1 MAAEVSYDLRNLCC
15 TSSDSVILNS
25 GDREEILRSVAIKTG
40 QSLIESIFSLP
51 VEKSEYGP
59 LVTLPDKEIMKLPRK
74 QHVPEP
80 KPETK
85 WEKFAREKG
94 IKNTKKERMVYD
106 EVNDVYRPRYGYKSI
121 KSVID
126 ETPVIEIK
134 NGMDPYADPWS
145 EARKEKAEN
154 RSKNLKRQLKTRKP
168 I

>member
-25 GDREEILRSVAIKTG
+25 GDREEMRSVAIKTG

-134 NGMDPYADPWS
+134 NGMDPYTHGQ
-145 EARKEKAEN
+145 KQG
-154 RSKNLKRQLKTRKP
+154 KRRQRTEVR